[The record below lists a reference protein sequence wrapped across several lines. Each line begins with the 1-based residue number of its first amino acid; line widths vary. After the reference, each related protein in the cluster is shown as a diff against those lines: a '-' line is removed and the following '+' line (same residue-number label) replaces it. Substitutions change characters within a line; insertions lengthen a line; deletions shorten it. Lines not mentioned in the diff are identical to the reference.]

1 MCKNNLENFVGI
13 FELRR
18 KQDQMFMI
26 EDKKHRTTTKCIL
39 FKSEAF
45 GLCKHIFHLKISFN
59 WESGSELLDNVCLF

>member
-45 GLCKHIFHLKISFN
+45 GLCKHILFHLCKNFI
-59 WESGSELLDNVCLF
+59 